1 MRSEKAIRA
10 RRVLLQFQLEEK
22 EKETK
27 AVVIYVYI
35 YIYIYQANCASDD
48 GKEVSRF
55 ENRSRLREKAS
66 HRKTMSS
73 RI

>member
-27 AVVIYVYI
+27 AVVTYI
-35 YIYIYQANCASDD
+35 YIYIYIKPTA
-48 GKEVSRF
+48 
-55 ENRSRLREKAS
+55 RLMMEK
-66 HRKTMSS
+66 K
-73 RI
+73 